1 MNYFKTFFKPIEVF
15 IMKIYSKHQIKFS
28 LFSLFT
34 VLQIVLATS
43 SFAILPKAEY
53 IANPDSL
60 HLGIQWKDTQINTP
74 NAINIAVRIW
84 EPFVK
89 NEKNTTNIIVAGG
102 DYGNLSYYNLHVAA
116 LCVVGYRVIQFDYR
130 GFGKSSFVDLDFEY
144 LYFESFVLDFKA
156 VVDWSKQT
164 YKPQKTGV
172 LGFSMGSIIAQ
183 AYLVKNRLDFAIFDG
198 LIINPVIVGN
208 RIMNAD
214 KERTVLVPKEGYDF
228 QRKLRKIKTP
238 ILVFA
243 GKEDQL
249 TYINEVEKYI
259 RQRRKKRTVIFY
271 EGKHNEGFKKMTKNA
286 FGDLAVAEINS
297 FWDKL

>member
-1 MNYFKTFFKPIEVF
+1 MNIYKKYKAKFILCSFFIAL
-15 IMKIYSKHQIKFS
+15 KF
-28 LFSLFT
+28 
-34 VLQIVLATS
+34 VLVSS

-60 HLGIQWKDTQINTP
+60 HLGIQWKDTLINTP
-74 NAINIAVRIW
+74 NSINIAIRIW
-84 EPFVK
+84 EPFIK
-89 NEKNTTNIIVAGG
+89 NEKNTTSIIIANS
-102 DYGNLSYYNLHVAA
+102 DYGNLSYYNLHAAA
-116 LCVVGYRVIQFDYR
+116 LCVAGYRVIQFDYR

-144 LYFESFVLDFKA
+144 LYFESFVLDLKA
-156 VVDWSKQT
+156 VVDWSKKT

-183 AYLVKNRLDFAIFDG
+183 AYLIENRLDFAIFDG

-243 GKEDQL
+243 GKEDNL
-249 TYINEVEKYI
+249 TYLNEIEKYI
-259 RQRRKKRTVIFY
+259 HQRRKKRTAIFY
-271 EGKHNEGFKKMTKNA
+271 EGNHNEGFKKMTKNA
-286 FGDLAVAEINS
+286 FGDLAVGEINS
-297 FWDKL
+297 FWAKL

>member
-1 MNYFKTFFKPIEVF
+1 MNIYKKHKAKFILISFFIAL
-15 IMKIYSKHQIKFS
+15 KF
-28 LFSLFT
+28 
-34 VLQIVLATS
+34 VLVS
-43 SFAILPKAEY
+43 PSFAILPKAEY

-74 NAINIAVRIW
+74 NSINIAVRIW
-84 EPFVK
+84 EPFIK
-89 NEKNTTNIIVAGG
+89 NEKNTTSIIIANS
-102 DYGNLSYYNLHVAA
+102 DYGNLSYYNLHAAA
-116 LCVVGYRVIQFDYR
+116 LCVAGYRVIQFDYR

-144 LYFESFVLDFKA
+144 LYFESFVLDLKA

-183 AYLVKNRLDFAIFDG
+183 AYLIENRLDFAIFDG

-208 RIMNAD
+208 RIMNTD

-243 GKEDQL
+243 GKEDKL
-249 TYINEVEKYI
+249 TYLNEIEKYI
-259 RQRRKKRTVIFY
+259 HQRRKKRTAIFY
-271 EGKHNEGFKKMTKNA
+271 EGNHNEGFKKMTKNA
-286 FGDLAVAEINS
+286 FGDLAVGEINS
-297 FWDKL
+297 FWAKL